1 MYHIKVLE
9 LYLEKLRHLDLYE
22 VLNIRVTV
30 GENIG
35 ENLFETRLQSGPSN
49 AAITELS

>member
-1 MYHIKVLE
+1 MCHIKVPE
-9 LYLEKLRHLDLYE
+9 LYSEKLRHLDLYE
-22 VLNIRVTV
+22 GLNIRVTV

-35 ENLFETRLQSGPSN
+35 ENFFETQLQSGPSN